1 MDQAPPCLPHR
12 ETGSREGPAWG
23 RKLGGGGCVSG
34 FRIPNP
40 SLRRQGRATGLRQ
53 EDTQGT
59 LGSLGSRGGSA
70 RKMVPVLTS
79 RQRQPWEKAGRQEAG
94 HAPPSPS
101 LCGREGAGKG
111 RPSQPGAGPDGTL
124 VAWAQLPLP
133 LSLPQPRRAPQPCHL
148 PQPRSRPETALPG
161 PLRGASKASR
171 GRLSPPPELTLPE
184 SYSSSK

>member
-34 FRIPNP
+34 FRIPNA

-94 HAPPSPS
+94 RCLRLPCAGGKVQGRAALLSPAR
-101 LCGREGAGKG
+101 GRL
-111 RPSQPGAGPDGTL
+111 DGTL